1 MALLEREVPLAE
13 LVRLHEDAR
22 AGAGRLVWV
31 EGEAGIGKTSLLG
44 ALRDALPRGGRL
56 LIGAC
61 DPLSTPRPL
70 GPIVDVAEALDPTL
84 ARLIAA
90 GGSRGD
96 VMPTLLA
103 ALRATPGL
111 VLCLD
116 DLHWA
121 DEATLDAIR
130 FVGRRIASAPALV
143 IGTYRDDEVGSD
155 HPLRVVVG
163 DLATSPAVSRLPLR
177 ALSPASVRELAAGS
191 MLDPDEVHRL
201 TGGNPFFVTEVIAG
215 VPARLPPTVRDAVL
229 ARAARLSPAARA
241 TLEAAAVIGPVVE
254 PGLLIRVVEPV
265 AADEC
270 LDRGLLVARDGRYA
284 FRHEVAREAILAA
297 ADPSVRI
304 RLHARILA
312 ALEAEPGAG
321 HSLALLAHHADAA
334 GDRDAV
340 LRYAVPAARQ
350 AAAVNANRE
359 AAAQFAR
366 AIRAAGSLSDVERAH
381 LLYEY
386 ADAHGVIGRDDLALV
401 GYQEAAEIWQRLG
414 DPGREAR
421 ALSRVASAFV
431 GLGRNREADVASRR
445 ALDLV
450 STLPLGPERVEV
462 LLNEAWLRMLDRDN
476 GDAIAIGREV
486 LAAGADVVSG
496 RARATALNFVGAAR
510 ILLDDPGGRDDL
522 LEAIAISEREGI
534 PRGVVVAYGNLG
546 SAFGEMYRFADA
558 APYLEAGVR
567 YATER
572 DIDGSYQ
579 EAWLALVHLHRGQW
593 REAGRLAGELAR
605 RAHLPTLTRIMALL
619 ALGRLKARRGDA
631 DAWTV
636 LDEAVAV
643 AEPTGTLQRIGPVR
657 AARAEAAWLAGDLE
671 RAGVEAAAAFDLA
684 HEHRH
689 PWHVGELC
697 WWMTRAGLPAPDT
710 GLAAEPWRH
719 LLAGRWR
726 EAAAAWTVRDCPY
739 EAARAALA
747 GDDATAI
754 EAAHRTFDE
763 LGAGPA
769 AAIAARRL
777 RELGVRSIPRGRRPT
792 TRANPAGLTARELE
806 VLRLLV
812 AGNTNGD
819 IAARLVVSTRTVDHH
834 VSAVLG
840 KLGIE
845 RRGDAAAAADRL
857 GIELQ
862 DGQPGAPG

>member
-13 LVRLHEDAR
+13 LVRLHEVAR
-22 AGAGRLVWV
+22 AGSGRLVWV

-44 ALRDALPRGGRL
+44 ALRNALPRGGRL

-163 DLATSPAVSRLPLR
+163 DLATSPAVSRMPLAR
-177 ALSPASVRELAAGS
+177 LSSASVRVLAAGS

-241 TLEAAAVIGPVVE
+241 TLEAAAVIGPTVE
-254 PGLLIRVVEPV
+254 PGLLIRVAEPV

-297 ADPSVRI
+297 ADPSMRI

-321 HSLALLAHHADAA
+321 HPLALLAHHADAA

-340 LRYAVPAARQ
+340 LRYAPAAARQ
-350 AAAVNANRE
+350 AAAADANRE
-359 AAAQFAR
+359 AAAHFAR
-366 AIRAAGSLSDVERAH
+366 AVRAAGNLPDDERAT
-381 LLYEY
+381 LLGEY
-386 ADAHGVIGRDDLALV
+386 AVAQTTIGRDDLALV
-401 GYQEAAEIWQRLG
+401 AHTEAAGIWRRLG
-414 DPGREAR
+414 DRGREAR
-421 ALSRVASAFV
+421 TRTRIANALVA
-431 GLGRNREADVASRR
+431 LGRNAEAEASSRD
-445 ALDLV
+445 ALRLV
-450 STLPLGPERVEV
+450 EALPPGPERVDA
-462 LLNEAWLRMLDRDN
+462 LMTQAYLRMLDRDN
-476 GDAIAIGREV
+476 EEAIALGREV
-486 LAAGADVVSG
+486 IATDPAARPPLTHAM
-496 RARATALNFVGAAR
+496 ALNLVGSAR
-510 ILLDDPGGRDDL
+510 ILLDDPAGRDDL
-522 LEAIAISEREGI
+522 LEAIGICEREGV
-534 PRGVVVAYGNLG
+534 PRGVLVAYGNLG

-558 APYLEAGVR
+558 EPYLAAGLR
-567 YATER
+567 LANER
-572 DIDGSYQ
+572 DLDASYQ
-579 EAWLALVHLHRGQW
+579 EAWTAVVLVHRGRW
-593 REAGRLAGELAR
+593 REAEPIAARLAHHPHVAVI
-605 RAHLPTLTRIMALL
+605 TRVMALL
-619 ALGRLKARRGDA
+619 ALGRLKARRGDP
-631 DAWTV
+631 DAWNA
-636 LDEAVAV
+636 LDDALRE

-671 RAGVEAAAAFDLA
+671 RAGAEAAAAFDLA
-684 HEHRH
+684 LEHRH
-689 PWHVGELC
+689 PWHVGELG
-697 WWMTRAGLPAPDT
+697 WWMIQAGLATPDT

-719 LLAGRWR
+719 QLAGRWR

-747 GDDATAI
+747 GDDTAAI
-754 EAAHRTFDE
+754 EVAHRTFDR

-769 AAIAARRL
+769 AALAARRL
-777 RELGVRSIPRGRRPT
+777 RELGVRSIPRGRRPA

-812 AGNTNGD
+812 AGHTNAD